1 METHLF
7 SDLAFEQEFDEQLQF
22 PLHVVLDPVDLS
34 FEEAKTVRYVYYR
47 SDPDPVENWRRAA
60 FRVFLRP
67 FELLTY
73 LREAGVT
80 VPPIGQVVSLHH
92 ALFTTLGIRCLERRI
107 SGAQMLYLRLVWEDE
122 RGGAEGDRRRFRDW
136 EFLVRDLLQGE
147 LEISESEEANAENNV
162 SSLITDSA
170 VEIAKAKSAATPFF
184 EMPTRSGEGEAAE
197 VSEAERRAVHFLR
210 GDSEFTYHAGP
221 LEPPS
226 KIRGHEIVQP
236 RLEVNPDVIYAS
248 GPHDDDRVSKT
259 DEWQQGGL
267 LRLRSVWDVQQRLR
281 LHVLWYAHSFWRSR
295 GLRYE
300 DREEDLRLTL
310 DAYFDSVAVEYELA
324 REVYREIKAVL
335 RTDRML
341 PQKFSCHLSIETSW
355 LLVWELFDCA
365 LEIWRDRADVN
376 SCIIKALTHRLRSG
390 KQVHGDSAAVDKTNN
405 TYETWY
411 ADVVRCVRAEVDLG
425 VEVRVETCPHSNLWI
440 TRGRD
445 GQLRKWVTQP
455 DTYVLYVTPGLVFH
469 WVSPGGFAVS
479 SRVRLD
485 GVGRDHFERFQMSAP
500 VLAKRVLLEGGGPRP
515 KVPGVSVYSL

>member
-7 SDLAFEQEFDEQLQF
+7 SDLAFEQEFDEEFEF
-22 PLHVVLDPVDLS
+22 PLHVVLDPIDLS
-34 FEEAKTVRYVYYR
+34 FADAETVRYVYYR
-47 SDPDPVENWRRAA
+47 SDPDPVGRWRRAA

-67 FELLTY
+67 FELLAY
-73 LREAGVT
+73 LREVGVT
-80 VPPIGQVVSLHH
+80 VSPTATTTRVPLHH
-92 ALFTTLGIRCLERRI
+92 ALFTTLGVRCPERRI
-107 SGAQMLYLRLVWEDE
+107 AGSQVLYLRLVW
-122 RGGAEGDRRRFRDW
+122 DRERFRDW
-136 EFLVRDLLQGE
+136 EFLVRDLLRGE
-147 LEISESEEANAENNV
+147 LETSELEQAARPST
-162 SSLITDSA
+162 SSLVTDSA
-170 VEIAKAKSAATPFF
+170 VEIAKANSAATPFF
-184 EMPTRSGEGEAAE
+184 EMPASSKGESAEAGDL
-197 VSEAERRAVHFLR
+197 ERRVVQFLR
-210 GDSEFTYHAGP
+210 GDSELTYHAGP

-267 LRLRSVWDVQQRLR
+267 LRLRSVWDLQQRLCV
-281 LHVLWYAHSFWRSR
+281 HVLWYAHSFWRSL

-310 DAYFDSVAVEYELA
+310 DAYFDRVAVEYELL

-355 LLVWELFDCA
+355 LLIWELFDHA
-365 LEIWRDRADVN
+365 LELWRDRADVN
-376 SCIIKALTHRLRSG
+376 SCIIKALAHRLRTG
-390 KQVHGDSAAVDKTNN
+390 QQADGDSVSVDKTN
-405 TYETWY
+405 TCETWY

-425 VEVRVETCPHSNLWI
+425 VEVRVERCPHSDLWI

-445 GQLRKWVTQP
+445 GQLRKWVAQP
-455 DTYVLYVTPGLVFH
+455 ETYVLYVTPGLVFH
-469 WVSPGGFAVS
+469 WVLPGGFAIS

-500 VLAKRVLLEGGGPRP
+500 VLTKRMLLEGGRPRP